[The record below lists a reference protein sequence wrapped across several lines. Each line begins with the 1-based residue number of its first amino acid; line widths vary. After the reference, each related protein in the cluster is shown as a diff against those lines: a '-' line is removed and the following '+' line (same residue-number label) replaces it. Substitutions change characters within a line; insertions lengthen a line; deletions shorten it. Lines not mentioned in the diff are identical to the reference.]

1 MVVTK
6 NLPPAGEK
14 RVGMERNVA
23 KIGRESRKALAKV
36 KNLLNFNY
44 LKLKI

>member
-36 KNLLNFNY
+36 KNWLNFNY